1 MKQASNAETLNAIN
15 ALGAHM
21 DGVAQSIKGMSV
33 NINGRKTIGYI
44 DSEMGRRV
52 AAKVR

>member
-1 MKQASNAETLNAIN
+1 
-15 ALGAHM
+15 M

-44 DSEMGRRV
+44 DSEMGKRV